1 MKNGELF
8 RACEGVVGPSRA
20 SWLSGVV
27 NKVVPGS
34 RVMVLGSRRSGK
46 TTVLRKMSMLM
57 GVVETHMVEAF
68 AANISDQ
75 MARLAVACAAPLH
88 PGRHRLALVDD
99 VECLTGN
106 DVTTLRGLLRNHPR
120 VSFLLTTSTVAGL
133 QESLVAQCNV
143 VELVMPRV
151 EDLRVLGGKGCVPK
165 RGMSIGAA
173 LNQTKACQLV
183 GKRVRWR
190 SRCEAPAILAAVGC
204 HGNGR
209 GGSTGSAGAN
219 KQTTNPE
226 TNKQIAAAMAEIR
239 RLLHDGWSC
248 GDIIETLH
256 NHLVDG
262 EWDPPLDTNV
272 AKVLLRFARHA
283 DRPDMYTSLTY
294 LLVLELIALG
304 ES

>member
-1 MKNGELF
+1 MKNGELL

-46 TTVLRKMSMLM
+46 TTVLRKMGELV
-57 GVVETHMVEAF
+57 GGAETHIVEAF
-68 AANISDQ
+68 AANVSEQ
-75 MARLAVACAAPLH
+75 MARLVVACAAPLH
-88 PGRHRLALVDD
+88 PGRHRLAMIDD
-99 VECLTGN
+99 VECLTGH
-106 DVTTLRGLLRNHPR
+106 DVTTLRGLLRNHPP

-151 EDLRVLGGKGCVPK
+151 EDLSALGGDGCVPK

-183 GKRVRWR
+183 GKMVRWR

-204 HGNGR
+204 HGNGD
-209 GGSTGSAGAN
+209 AGA
-219 KQTTNPE
+219 
-226 TNKQIAAAMAEIR
+226 NKQIAAAMAEVR

-248 GDIIETLH
+248 GDVIETLH

-272 AKVLLRFARHA
+272 AKVLLRFAKHA
-283 DRPDMYTSLTY
+283 DRPEMYISLTY

-304 ES
+304 AS

>member
-1 MKNGELF
+1 MKNIELL
-8 RACEGVVGPSRA
+8 RACEEVVGPSRA
-20 SWLSGVV
+20 SWLSGAV

-46 TTVLRKMSMLM
+46 TTILRKMAELV
-57 GVVETHMVEAF
+57 GGAETHIVEAF
-68 AANISDQ
+68 DANISDQ
-75 MARLAVACAAPLH
+75 MARLVVACAAPLH

-143 VELVMPRV
+143 MELVMPRV
-151 EDLRVLGGKGCVPK
+151 EDLRVLGGEGCVPK
-165 RGMSIGAA
+165 RGMSVAAA

-190 SRCEAPAILAAVGC
+190 SRCETPAIVAAVGC
-204 HGNGR
+204 HGNGAA
-209 GGSTGSAGAN
+209 GGGGGGERIVSAM
-219 KQTTNPE
+219 E
-226 TNKQIAAAMAEIR
+226 EVR
-239 RLLHDGWSC
+239 RLLHDGWCC
-248 GDIIETLH
+248 GDVIETLH

-262 EWDPPLDTNV
+262 EWDPPLDTSV
-272 AKVLLRFARHA
+272 AMILLRFAGHA

-304 ES
+304 VS

>member
-1 MKNGELF
+1 MKNGELL

-34 RVMVLGSRRSGK
+34 RLMMLGSRRSGK
-46 TTVLRKMSMLM
+46 TTVLRKMSELV
-57 GVVETHMVEAF
+57 GGVETHVVEAF

-75 MARLAVACAAPLH
+75 MARLVVACAAPLH
-88 PGRHRLALVDD
+88 PDRHRLALIDD

-106 DVTTLRGLLRNHPR
+106 DVTTLRGLLRNYPHM
-120 VSFLLTTSTVAGL
+120 SFLLTTSTVAGL
-133 QESLVAQCNV
+133 QESLSAQCNV

-151 EDLRVLGGKGCVPK
+151 EDLNALGGEGCVPK

-190 SRCEAPAILAAVGC
+190 SRCEISAILAAVGC
-204 HGNGR
+204 YGNG
-209 GGSTGSAGAN
+209 GVESN
-219 KQTTNPE
+219 KQTTSE
-226 TNKQIAAAMAEIR
+226 TNKQIAAAMAEVR

-248 GDIIETLH
+248 GDVIETLH

-272 AKVLLRFARHA
+272 AKVLLRFAGHA

-294 LLVLELIALG
+294 LLVIELIALG
-304 ES
+304 SS

>member
-1 MKNGELF
+1 MKDVELL
-8 RACEGVVGPSRA
+8 RACEEVVGPSRA
-20 SWLSGVV
+20 SWMSGVV

-46 TTVLRKMSMLM
+46 TTVLRKIAELV
-57 GVVETHMVEAF
+57 GGAETHVVEAF
-68 AANISDQ
+68 AANVSDQ
-75 MARLAVACAAPLH
+75 MARLVVACAAPLH

-151 EDLRVLGGKGCVPK
+151 EDLRALGGDGCVPK

-173 LNQTKACQLV
+173 LNQTKACELV

-190 SRCEAPAILAAVGC
+190 SWCEAPAIVAAVGC
-204 HGNGR
+204 HGNG
-209 GGSTGSAGAN
+209 GVEAN
-219 KQTTNPE
+219 KQTNGPE
-226 TNKQIAAAMAEIR
+226 TNKQIAAAMAEVR

-248 GDIIETLH
+248 GDVIETLH

-262 EWDPPLDTNV
+262 EWDPPLDTSI
-272 AKVLLRFARHA
+272 AMVLLRFAGHA

-294 LLVLELIALG
+294 LLVLELIAL
-304 ES
+304 